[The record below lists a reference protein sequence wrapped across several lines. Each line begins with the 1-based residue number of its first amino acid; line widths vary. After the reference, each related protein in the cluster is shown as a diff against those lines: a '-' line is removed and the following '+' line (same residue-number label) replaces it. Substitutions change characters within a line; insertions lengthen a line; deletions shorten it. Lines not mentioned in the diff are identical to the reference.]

1 MVWGF
6 YLLPL
11 IYPSQS
17 VADPSQRVTDPSPM
31 LYIYGPV
38 RKLREAGLDNFAKG
52 MDLGYEFQGPGM
64 VLNKN
69 TVKKH

>member
-1 MVWGF
+1 MIKKKKKN
-6 YLLPL
+6 
-11 IYPSQS
+11 IY
-17 VADPSQRVTDPSPM
+17 VYI
-31 LYIYGPV
+31 YIYGPV

-52 MDLGYEFQGPGM
+52 MDLGYGFQGPGM